1 MYSPL
6 DNIKIKF
13 KIDID
18 NVLYLNSI
26 MDSYEG
32 VGIVRT
38 LDSSKGYVA
47 VYTSGS
53 MYKYALNVLDN
64 LRKEGL
70 NIKDLEVEKTSDVD
84 YY

>member
-6 DNIKIKF
+6 ENIKIKF
-13 KIDID
+13 RIDIK
-18 NVLYLNSI
+18 NVLYVNSI

-38 LDSSKGYVA
+38 LDSSKGQVA

-53 MYKYALNVLDN
+53 MCKQALDVLEN

-70 NIKDLEVEKTSDVD
+70 SIKDLEVDRTSDVD